1 MLIFLLH
8 KEYDELI
15 LCLKEMASLPWQQKI
30 FVTHEQLLSWF
41 DVETCTS
48 EIPKPD
54 EKRTWIWASNFGEPL

>member
-30 FVTHEQLLSWF
+30 FVTHEQLFTL
-41 DVETCTS
+41 V
-48 EIPKPD
+48 
-54 EKRTWIWASNFGEPL
+54 